1 MTSVQPSFVSYAL
14 LAHTGLHIPF
24 TSQEDLK
31 KKANFSLSSDYKQYF
46 GSIKFY
52 CMFIS
57 FQKYNFGGLVVYCF
71 SNYNKFFSN
80 PAKKVLVL
88 SLEAKCDIYLCFLG

>member
-31 KKANFSLSSDYKQYF
+31 KKKKAKFSLSSDYKQYF

-52 CMFIS
+52 WMFIS
-57 FQKYNFGGLVVYCF
+57 FQKYHFGGLVVYCF
-71 SNYNKFFSN
+71 SNYNKI
-80 PAKKVLVL
+80 V
-88 SLEAKCDIYLCFLG
+88 